1 MGKKPWRTRRLRDI
15 KSASFN
21 SLQENFQY
29 HFIKPDANKEIA
41 KNQEWICLRRC
52 INTNV
57 QNKRRSTKLKID
69 VICFGKRR
77 VNFFFHAVLT
87 IFTAIDLSP
96 HPHAFTSQPTNLRKV
111 WIKKAIVIEFKE
123 NFKGKIWS
131 TKSYWPRHSK

>member
-1 MGKKPWRTRRLRDI
+1 MKKPWGTRRLRDI

-29 HFIKPDANKEIA
+29 HFIKPDANQEIA

-69 VICFGKRR
+69 LICFGKRR
-77 VNFFFHAVLT
+77 VNIFSHSVDDFHSHRFV
-87 IFTAIDLSP
+87 SP
-96 HPHAFTSQPTNLRKV
+96 PACYNIPTNLRKV

-123 NFKGKIWS
+123 NFNGKIWF